1 MLMNALTHSQ
11 WHQNRLEL
19 QKTSQSSTGILIA
32 NLTWKYT
39 QADVALRPVMT
50 LVYLIGVYF
59 NCDSQQRLVHLYW
72 PPIYQ
77 MHFENMLHTKKLWK
91 QLNVG
96 ERKLIIKLF
105 LQVTYRV
112 IQEQTGRCLHTCV
125 NNVGEKKTTKF
136 SKSRDGR
143 KYY

>member
-1 MLMNALTHSQ
+1 MNALTHSQ

-77 MHFENMLHTKKLWK
+77 MHFENMMHTKKLWK

-125 NNVGEKKTTKF
+125 NNVGVKKTHKVL
-136 SKSRDGR
+136 
-143 KYY
+143 